1 LSDPIGDLLRVK
13 VELAKARFDLYKAE
27 QRVEKE
33 RWRTAGVVE
42 REQREVSRM
51 WKVREDLLAQ
61 IAAVK
66 KENTALC
73 AILNHPDFTAIRD
86 KALLEVGFGIKRSDV
101 GQEPQ

>member
-13 VELAKARFDLYKAE
+13 VELAKTKFDLYKAE
-27 QRVEKE
+27 QRVLKEKDSKVRSMLNDARE
-33 RWRTAGVVE
+33 RDRL
-42 REQREVSRM
+42 

-86 KALLEVGFGIKRSDV
+86 KALLEVGFGIKTGDK
-101 GQEPQ
+101 G